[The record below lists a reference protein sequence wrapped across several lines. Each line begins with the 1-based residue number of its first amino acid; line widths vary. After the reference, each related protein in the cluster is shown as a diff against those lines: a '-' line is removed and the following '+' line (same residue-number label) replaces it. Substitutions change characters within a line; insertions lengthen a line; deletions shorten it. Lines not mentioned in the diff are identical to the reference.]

1 MAIIEYGTPT
11 TRTVDAR
18 YYLREYD
25 EVLMGKRKTYSAS
38 CMNKAQ
44 GSKTSAEMLHYI
56 FSYYLRWTPEQVR
69 DCLTPEVVKAMK
81 LESLINRIPSPPE
94 INRDVDLYFVA
105 WHIYPRTVNVS
116 KAELVVKVYMDVISG
131 RVSKFPK
138 NYFDGNDGYVRAR
151 LLFLIM
157 VREYLSFESVEQM
170 YAFFASDAGRKTIN
184 QYKLTVPLRELYSS
198 PLDFLHDALRKDQK
212 SDELYLLHSKNVK
225 RRVDKGFIEVG
236 AGIGTGDMEGKH
248 AG

>member
-11 TRTVDAR
+11 TRTVDPR

-44 GSKTSAEMLHYI
+44 GSKTSRDMLHYI
-56 FSYYLRWTPEQVR
+56 FSYYLRWTPEQAR
-69 DCLTPEVVKAMK
+69 DCLTPEIVKAMK

-94 INRDVDLYFVA
+94 INREEDLYFVA
-105 WHIYPRTVNVS
+105 WHVYPHTVNVS
-116 KAELVVKVYMDVISG
+116 KGELVVKVYTDVISG
-131 RVSKFPK
+131 RASKFPK

-157 VREYLSFESVEQM
+157 VKEYLSFESLEQM
-170 YAFFASDAGRKTIN
+170 YAFFASDAGRKAIN
-184 QYKLTVPLRELYSS
+184 QHKLTVPLRELYAS
-198 PLDFLHDALRKDQK
+198 PLDYLHDSLRKDQK
-212 SDELYLLHSKNVK
+212 SDELYIKYSKHVK
-225 RRVDKGFIEVG
+225 KRVGKGLIEVEVQALDEEEKY
-236 AGIGTGDMEGKH
+236 AG
-248 AG
+248 